1 MILSIQVKLKKQ
13 IKTLAMLE
21 GQIKL
26 ENLHDLQKVKI
37 GKYTGFSEM
46 EAIVAG
52 TLGGAKACAMEEQI
66 GSIEQGKLADIIV
79 VDGDPLDDIQVLMD
93 QARIRIVIKEGNIEV
108 DRGLE

>member
-1 MILSIQVKLKKQ
+1 MATGTDFAGTPATPMGANALAIT
-13 IKTLAMLE
+13 TL
-21 GQIKL
+21 
-26 ENLHDLQKVKI
+26 V
-37 GKYTGFSEM
+37 KYTGFSEM

-52 TLGGAKACAMEEQI
+52 TLGGAKACAMEDQI